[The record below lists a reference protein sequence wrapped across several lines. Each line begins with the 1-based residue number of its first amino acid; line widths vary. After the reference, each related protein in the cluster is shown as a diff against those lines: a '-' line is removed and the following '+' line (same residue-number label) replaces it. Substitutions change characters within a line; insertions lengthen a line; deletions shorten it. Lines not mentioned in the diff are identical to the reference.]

1 MSSGFRSDHGRNAGH
16 QMGLCLFRVASGT
29 ATAERAWHAS
39 RYSSPLQES
48 PQIKSLSRL
57 AYSLPRA
64 HSDPPSS
71 TILLLL
77 T

>member
-1 MSSGFRSDHGRNAGH
+1 MSWGFRSYHGRNAGH

-29 ATAERAWHAS
+29 ATAERSWHAS
-39 RYSSPLQES
+39 RYSSL
-48 PQIKSLSRL
+48 KSLSYL

-71 TILLLL
+71 TILLPL